1 MDTSKLGAE
10 NVQDE
15 PGIRCHARKQGCS
28 QEVGLGSQLAAAPS
42 GPMMGQCGHQ

>member
-15 PGIRCHARKQGCS
+15 PGIRCHARKQGGL
-28 QEVGLGSQLAAAPS
+28 QEVGLGSQLEQLPVD
-42 GPMMGQCGHQ
+42 Q